1 MRYVYIAL
9 GFVIGACVTR
19 PMSDDVV
26 EYQLDSLEHV
36 LRPEK
41 GEPIHVGATE
51 GYKCFSSDGLKS
63 IKRYIVDLEEQVKQC
78 QRLQNK

>member
-9 GFVIGACVTR
+9 GFIIGACVSR
-19 PMSDDVV
+19 PMSDVI

-36 LRPEK
+36 LRPER

-51 GYKCFSSDGLKS
+51 GYRCFSSDGLKS
-63 IKRYIVDLEEQVKQC
+63 IKRYIVDLEQQVIEC
-78 QRLQNK
+78 QKLKK